1 MGQRIIRGITL
12 TSPEHTLDRLRR
24 EIDAVDDSLLD
35 LILRRVEL
43 VDEVTAAKTQAG
55 TLHRFLR
62 PGREAII
69 LRRLLAR
76 NRGIFPPAALVR
88 MWREMVCALLPLQG
102 TFSVVVGGS
111 QAGLRDTARDFYGSC
126 TLMSETGDAVTAMN
140 RVAQGRDRLAVIPAA
155 DRDALQRLAG
165 QGRTA
170 LHIVALLPFV
180 PPAPESGSRCE
191 AFVLSA
197 TAPEPSGDD
206 RTVIAV
212 PDESGDAVITT
223 LDGWHQGD
231 DERRITL
238 ESLTGMV
245 LGSYPAPFE
254 H

>member
-1 MGQRIIRGITL
+1 M
-12 TSPEHTLDRLRR
+12 
-24 EIDAVDDSLLD
+24 
-35 LILRRVEL
+35 RRVEL
-43 VDEVTAAKTQAG
+43 VDEITAAKTEAG
-55 TLHRFLR
+55 TLHRFLS

-88 MWREMVCALLPLQG
+88 MWREMLCALLPLQG

-111 QAGLRDTARDFYGSC
+111 ETGLRETARDFYGSS
-126 TLMSETGDAVTAMN
+126 TLMPETEDAIAAMH
-140 RVAQGRDRLAVIPAA
+140 RVAECRDRLAVIPAS
-155 DRDALQRLAG
+155 DHDALCLLAS
-165 QGRTA
+165 QGRAA

-180 PPAPESGSRCE
+180 PPTPESGSRCE

-212 PDESGDAVITT
+212 FDDSGDAVSQTRITT

-231 DERRITL
+231 EERRIVMD
-238 ESLTGMV
+238 SLTSMV
-245 LGSYPAPFE
+245 LGSYPAPFKQ
-254 H
+254 

>member
-1 MGQRIIRGITL
+1 MDT
-12 TSPEHTLDRLRR
+12 
-24 EIDAVDDSLLD
+24 VDDGILD

-43 VDEVTAAKTQAG
+43 VDEITAAKTEAG

-88 MWREMVCALLPLQG
+88 IWREMLCALLPLQG

-111 QAGLRDTARDFYGSC
+111 ETGLRDTARDFYGSS
-126 TLMSETGDAVTAMN
+126 TLMPETEDATTAMN
-140 RVAQGRDRLAVIPAA
+140 RVAEGRDRLAVIPAS
-155 DRDALQRLAG
+155 DHDALRLLAS
-165 QGRTA
+165 QGRDA

-180 PPAPESGSRCE
+180 PPAPGSGSRCE

-212 PDESGDAVITT
+212 FDDSTDAVSQARITT
-223 LDGWHQGD
+223 LDGWHQGN
-231 DERRITL
+231 DERRITMD
-238 ESLTGMV
+238 SLTGMV
-245 LGSYPAPFE
+245 LGSYPAPFQQ
-254 H
+254 